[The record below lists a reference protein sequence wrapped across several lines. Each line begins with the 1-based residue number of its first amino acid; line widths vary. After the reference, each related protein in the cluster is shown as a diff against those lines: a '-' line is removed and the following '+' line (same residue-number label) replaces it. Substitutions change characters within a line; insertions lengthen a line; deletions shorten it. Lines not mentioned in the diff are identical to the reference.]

1 MGKQKLKIEEVELIK
16 HLKEK
21 NIYTNGQ
28 IGSYFGVSRE
38 TISNII
44 NKRRWTEV
52 EAPNE
57 LRGEYLLYKYI
68 QNLPMI

>member
-16 HLKEK
+16 HLNQKK
-21 NIYTNGQ
+21 TYTHKQ
-28 IGSYFGVSRE
+28 ISSYFGVSRMAVSH
-38 TISNII
+38 IV

-52 EAPNE
+52 ETPND